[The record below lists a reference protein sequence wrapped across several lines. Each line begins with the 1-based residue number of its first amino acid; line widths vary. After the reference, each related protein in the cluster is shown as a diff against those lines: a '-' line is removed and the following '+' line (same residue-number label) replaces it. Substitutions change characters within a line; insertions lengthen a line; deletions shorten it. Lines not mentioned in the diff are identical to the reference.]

1 MVMESTTPSSEED
14 LISQLPSDVL
24 VSILE
29 KLSLRAAVRAG
40 VLSRRWRCLPAQL
53 PRLVLDIAKFLPRN
67 DPAAAAVEV
76 ENADPD
82 GEEDGDAAHGPAAV
96 DDPNDDD
103 DDDLYDAGDE
113 MANAATALLA
123 SSWRP
128 PLDAAAVHNTVAMRF
143 YLRHNYMELGRLL
156 DDAVASGRVRKVS
169 LTITTTY
176 PMFEDDRDSESIH
189 RTLVGY
195 GRRFKALLDACP
207 AIFGPHLTEL
217 TLEKMR
223 HGGPDLL
230 DGGIL
235 ATCTRLEKL
244 TLENFGPE
252 RGWLWRVRHAWLKHI
267 KVILCFPSAIQL
279 LWLPRLESFTLRG
292 WFWTTDKLVSL
303 GHVPRL
309 TTMTLTGDIVVDET
323 VRLSRILANSTA
335 LTDLRL
341 NFSGSNIWVR
351 PETSR
356 RLTDAF
362 SKLKNLKLKNV
373 NRECGLAWT
382 MFLLQS
388 APHLQEL
395 YIKLMEHNCCGL
407 AGRKNVPWEVDSSFK
422 HYNLAAVNL
431 EEICFCENAESL
443 CSYCDL
449 PDPDAGAK
457 FPRTDQERDSFTKRI
472 ITDDDGR
479 STTAVKI
486 HIRS

>member
-341 NFSGSNIWVR
+341 NFSGSNVSTIVFFLR
-351 PETSR
+351 
-356 RLTDAF
+356 
-362 SKLKNLKLKNV
+362 
-373 NRECGLAWT
+373 
-382 MFLLQS
+382 MFLYKIDCKTHTIYIYIVCVLQS
-388 APHLQEL
+388 ILFI
-395 YIKLMEHNCCGL
+395 YFGFN
-407 AGRKNVPWEVDSSFK
+407 
-422 HYNLAAVNL
+422 
-431 EEICFCENAESL
+431 
-443 CSYCDL
+443 
-449 PDPDAGAK
+449 
-457 FPRTDQERDSFTKRI
+457 
-472 ITDDDGR
+472 
-479 STTAVKI
+479 
-486 HIRS
+486 